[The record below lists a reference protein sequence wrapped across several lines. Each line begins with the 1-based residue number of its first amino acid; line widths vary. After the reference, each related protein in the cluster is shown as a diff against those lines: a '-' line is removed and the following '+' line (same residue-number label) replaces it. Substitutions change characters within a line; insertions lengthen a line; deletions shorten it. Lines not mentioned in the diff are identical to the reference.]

1 MSNFYDSLLDE
12 FQSWWWAGFAVVLAL
27 YYAWLMTKKSTIRKL
42 PLPPG
47 LPGLPL
53 LGNLP
58 FLQPDLN
65 HYLTKLSNSY
75 GPIMKLQLGR
85 KICIIISSA
94 SLAKIIL
101 KDNDAIFANHEVLA
115 TSKTLFYGGIDII
128 FSPNGPQWR
137 KMRKIFVHQLM
148 SNANLDACYALR
160 QQGVRE
166 MVKDVHGKAGS
177 PIDISEQMFIMVLN
191 VTMSMVWGAPLHGEE
206 RNSIGPEFRRLV
218 KEVVELTSTTN
229 ISDLFPV
236 LAPFDLQGIESKT
249 KKILLWL
256 DQMFE
261 SVIAGRMK
269 DNGKG
274 KNKDLLQFLLELKH
288 QGDDGSTP
296 CLSMDEIKALFM
308 DILLAATDTS
318 STTVEW
324 TMTEMLRHPAKMRRA
339 REEIEEVIGN
349 QNIVE
354 ESHLPKLLYLDA
366 IIKETLRLHPTV
378 PFLVPRNP
386 SKDCC
391 VLGYTI
397 PQGSKILINIWKI
410 QRDPEV
416 WENPLEF
423 EPERFLKEPGKG
435 DYHGN
440 FFHFLPF
447 GSGRRICA
455 GLPLAE
461 RMMKYV
467 LATLLHSFEW
477 EIPTEVELDV
487 SEKFGIVMKKMNP
500 LVAIPIPRLPTLEQY
515 Y

>member
-12 FQSWWWAGFAVVLAL
+12 FQSWWWASFALVLAL

-47 LPGLPL
+47 PPGLPL

-65 HYLTKLSNSY
+65 HYLTKLSNTY

-85 KICIIISSA
+85 RICIIISSA

-101 KDNDAIFANHEVLA
+101 KDNDAIFANHDVLA

-148 SNANLDACYALR
+148 SNASLDACYALR

-166 MVKDVHGKAGS
+166 MVKDVHSKAGS

-206 RNSIGPEFRRLV
+206 RNSIGPEFRWLV
-218 KEVVELTSTTN
+218 KEIVELSSTTN

-269 DNGKG
+269 DNGEG
-274 KNKDLLQFLLELKH
+274 KNKDFLQFLLELKH
-288 QGDDGSTP
+288 QGDDESTP

-339 REEIEEVIGN
+339 REEIEEVVGN
-349 QNIVE
+349 QNIVG

-440 FFHFLPF
+440 FYHFLPF

-461 RMMKYV
+461 RMMKFV

-515 Y
+515 H